1 MSLKPSLKTGI
12 KLKLVAPSKPTLLQK
27 TALPKPKAFDSD
39 SDGDVEE
46 MPAEAKMRMK
56 NIGKNTPTSAG
67 PNSFGKTKEGFVDS
81 KKMFEKKMQ
90 QMLDLE

>member
-1 MSLKPSLKTGI
+1 MKTGI
-12 KLKLVAPSKPTLLQK
+12 KLKLAAPAKPAQTS
-27 TALPKPKAFDSD
+27 LPKPSAFNNESD
-39 SDGDVEE
+39 SEEEE
-46 MPAEAKMRMK
+46 MPAEARMRMK